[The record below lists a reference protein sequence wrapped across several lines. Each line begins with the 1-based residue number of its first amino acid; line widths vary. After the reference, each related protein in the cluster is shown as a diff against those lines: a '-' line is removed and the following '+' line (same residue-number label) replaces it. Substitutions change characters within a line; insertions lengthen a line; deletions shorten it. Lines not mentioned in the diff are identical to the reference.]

1 MAFLGQ
7 KRCFLGKK
15 CTITWDML
23 HILLNKIC
31 KFAISHKNDAFFA
44 KIVNTRLTKIFMA
57 LFATDER
64 LPSSATLPAVLK
76 TKPTRS
82 SEMNVAPDINNHLR
96 SRDLFG
102 SMIILNNRS
111 KVRDDHEIRTIPLRM
126 PFFDAWVS
134 SCLRKK
140 DSVLQIARDSKVE
153 NCTTQKK
160 IDYLL

>member
-1 MAFLGQ
+1 MNKNTFQ
-7 KRCFLGKK
+7 KKK
-15 CTITWDML
+15 
-23 HILLNKIC
+23 LLPL
-31 KFAISHKNDAFFA
+31 
-44 KIVNTRLTKIFMA
+44 LT
-57 LFATDER
+57 LFQ
-64 LPSSATLPAVLK
+64 LTLLTQFWSFVTTSRAPAVLK
-76 TKPTRS
+76 SKPTRS

>member
-1 MAFLGQ
+1 
-7 KRCFLGKK
+7 
-15 CTITWDML
+15 ML
-23 HILLNKIC
+23 
-31 KFAISHKNDAFFA
+31 
-44 KIVNTRLTKIFMA
+44 T
-57 LFATDER
+57 
-64 LPSSATLPAVLK
+64 

-111 KVRDDHEIRTIPLRM
+111 KVGDDHEIRTIPLRM